1 MARKRKRTMPPLT
14 ADEVVVR
21 AEKKL
26 RQAEFFAEHLATM
39 QRPGLPEAMEF
50 YLSAAM
56 TAARSAY
63 YIVRDHG
70 GPAFSRAQKAWRRAH
85 QPADIAFH
93 DRMKDRRDDDV
104 HHGTVPAASARKWL
118 PAHTLRGLQVFS
130 SIGAPV
136 EETNPDGT
144 KVRAQ
149 ALTSVPTLYIDDAG
163 QRIEATTAVQQFIG
177 LLRDLVGQFQ
187 SVSSNQ
193 ASAGSPVGA
202 RPRMRP

>member
-1 MARKRKRTMPPLT
+1 MARKRKRTTPPLT
-14 ADEVVVR
+14 AHEVVAR

-26 RQAEFFAEHLATM
+26 RQAEFFAGHLATM

-50 YLSAAM
+50 YLSAAL

-70 GPAFSRAQKAWRRAH
+70 GPTFSRAQKAWRRAH

-104 HHGTVPAASARKWL
+104 HHGTVPAASVSKWV
-118 PAHTLRGLQVFS
+118 PAHTLRGVQVFGPV
-130 SIGAPV
+130 GALV

-149 ALTSVPTLYIDDAG
+149 ALAAVPTLYIDDAG
-163 QRIEATTAVQQFIG
+163 LRIEATAAVQQFIG
-177 LLRDLVGQFQ
+177 LLRNLVGQFQ
-187 SVSSNQ
+187 SVSLNR
-193 ASAGSPVGA
+193 ATAAEGK
-202 RPRMRP
+202 R